1 MIKFLYCNNGTGIK
15 LNEKKIM
22 NAIPSEEEWKA
33 QQKFY
38 KKHSEEVYSTI
49 VQEETIKYGLSREH
63 FKIGIHIPN
72 EEIAK
77 GFSIEYDNQ
86 SFSVTYQ
93 RKGNS
98 IITEILDWKKDY
110 KKRYGRELTLIE
122 LKKDFAEW
130 MIKVKSID
138 KVAEKLNRL
147 KHWERGERREKV
159 QAKIKNGFNSVLGF
173 ILVVTILALCAYLLS
188 IMGGGS
194 STDHLYLKP

>member
-1 MIKFLYCNNGTGIK
+1 MDHSLQPLPNGRKKKMIKFLYCNNGTGIK

-77 GFSIEYDNQ
+77 GFSIEYEIFYCQ
-86 SFSVTYQ
+86 YGV
-93 RKGNS
+93 NS
-98 IITEILDWKKDY
+98 K
-110 KKRYGRELTLIE
+110 
-122 LKKDFAEW
+122 
-130 MIKVKSID
+130 
-138 KVAEKLNRL
+138 
-147 KHWERGERREKV
+147 
-159 QAKIKNGFNSVLGF
+159 
-173 ILVVTILALCAYLLS
+173 
-188 IMGGGS
+188 
-194 STDHLYLKP
+194 

>member
-1 MIKFLYCNNGTGIK
+1 MIKFLYCNIGTVIK
-15 LNEKKIM
+15 LNAKKIM

-33 QQKFY
+33 KQKFY

-49 VQEETIKYGLSREH
+49 VQEETIKYRLSREQ
-63 FKIGIHIPN
+63 FKIRITIPN

-77 GFSIEYDNQ
+77 GFSIEYDNH

-98 IITEILDWKKDY
+98 IITEILDWKMDY
-110 KKRYGRELTLIE
+110 EKRYRRELTLIE

-138 KVAEKLNRL
+138 KVAEHLNRL
-147 KHWERGERREKV
+147 EHWERGERREKV

-173 ILVVTILALCAYLLS
+173 ILLGTILVLCAYLLT

-194 STDHLYLKP
+194 FTDYLYRKL